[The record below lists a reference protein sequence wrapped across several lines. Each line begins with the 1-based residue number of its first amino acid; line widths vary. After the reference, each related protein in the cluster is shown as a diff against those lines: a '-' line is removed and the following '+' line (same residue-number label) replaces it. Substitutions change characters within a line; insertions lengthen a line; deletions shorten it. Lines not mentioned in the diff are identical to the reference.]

1 MVFAMRI
8 SEIKQNILTIF
19 RNWSLAKRIVFFA
32 LVFVVLLASFMLFKV
47 EKTFSLINQK
57 VFGKTFHFE
66 NDDVYEEEN
75 RINILML
82 GLRGDGDMEHGAN
95 LTDTMMVVSIKTDE
109 GRASLFSIPRDLYVR
124 IPGLN
129 KMEKINY
136 AYAYGMQTTGNG
148 MEMSALTVQR
158 VAGIPI
164 DHVVV
169 INFDA
174 FLKLID
180 TIGGVDVYVPADFT
194 ESSQWGYTFHV
205 PQGINHMD
213 GETALYYSRSRYS
226 SNDFD
231 RARRQQDVLMALGT
245 KAMSMG
251 ILANPIKFNAM
262 LNTLS
267 EGITTDIDF
276 ITMLNLSRYIKL
288 IKKDAAVDRFVF
300 DVSEKGLLVS
310 GNANGAYI
318 LSPVEGMENFSA
330 VKKKFRDA
338 FYTAQ

>member
-1 MVFAMRI
+1 MNI
-8 SEIKQNILTIF
+8 PEIKNNLLTIF
-19 RNWSLAKRIVFFA
+19 KNWSLPKRIVFFA
-32 LVFVVLLASFMLFKV
+32 IVLVILLASFMLFKV

-57 VFGKTFHFE
+57 VFGKSFHFTT
-66 NDDVYEEEN
+66 DDVYEEEN
-75 RINILML
+75 RINILVL
-82 GLRGDGDMEHGAN
+82 GLRGDGDMEHGAD

-109 GRASLFSIPRDLYVR
+109 GKAAIFSIPRDLYVR
-124 IPGLN
+124 IPQHN

-136 AYAYGMQTTGNG
+136 AYAYGMKTLGSG

-174 FLKLID
+174 FRKLID
-180 TIGGVDVYVPADFT
+180 AVGGVDVYVPADFR
-194 ESSQWGYTFHV
+194 ESSQWGYEFYV
-205 PQGINHMD
+205 PKGMNHMD

-226 SNDFD
+226 TSDFD
-231 RARRQQDVLMALGT
+231 RARRQQDVLMALGA
-245 KAMSMG
+245 KVMSIG
-251 ILANPIKFNAM
+251 IIANPIKFNTM

-288 IKKDAAVDRFVF
+288 IKQDAAVSRFVF
-300 DVSEKGLLVS
+300 DVSDAGLLVS

-318 LSPVEGMENFSA
+318 LSPRIGMENFTEI
-330 VKKKFRDA
+330 KKKFRDI
-338 FYTAQ
+338 FHVEK

>member
-1 MVFAMRI
+1 MVFGMSI
-8 SEIKQNILTIF
+8 SDVKQTILSIF
-19 RNWSLAKRIVFFA
+19 RNWSLPKRIVFFA
-32 LVFVVLLASFMLFKV
+32 LVFLVLVASFMLFKV

-66 NDDVYEEEN
+66 SDDVYEEEN

-109 GRASLFSIPRDLYVR
+109 GKASLFSIPRDLYVR

-136 AYAYGMQTTGNG
+136 AYAYGTQATGNG

-174 FLKLID
+174 FKKLID
-180 TIGGVDVYVPADFT
+180 AVGGVDVYVPADFT
-194 ESSQWGYTFHV
+194 EASQWGYAFHV
-205 PQGINHMD
+205 PQGMNHMD

-226 SNDFD
+226 TNDFD

-245 KAMSMG
+245 KAMSLG
-251 ILANPIKFNAM
+251 ILANPIKFNTM

-288 IKKDAAVDRFVF
+288 LKNDAAIQRFVF
-300 DVSEKGLLVS
+300 DVSEHGLLVS

-318 LSPVEGMENFSA
+318 LSPKEGLENFSA
-330 VKKKFRDA
+330 IKKKFRDA
-338 FYTAQ
+338 FHIAQ